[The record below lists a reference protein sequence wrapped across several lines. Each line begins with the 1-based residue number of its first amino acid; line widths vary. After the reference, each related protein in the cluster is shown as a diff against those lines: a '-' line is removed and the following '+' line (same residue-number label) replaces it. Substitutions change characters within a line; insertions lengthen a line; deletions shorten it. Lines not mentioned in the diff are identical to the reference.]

1 MKRKLVGL
9 LLLVLLLSSC
19 SEGQQTVEYQGRR
32 LSDSEILE
40 HIQSGLSGKEEA
52 ETSQTHRMRPW
63 KDGIVCAPEDRVY
76 WTKSGSVYHT
86 NTNCRYLPDDAELIY
101 GSEEDAVSCGKKQC
115 CSLCAKEK

>member
-1 MKRKLVGL
+1 MKRMPVFL

-19 SEGQQTVEYQGRR
+19 SEVQQTVEYQGRR

-40 HIQSGLSGKEEA
+40 HIQSELSGKT
-52 ETSQTHRMRPW
+52 ETSQTHSIKPW
-63 KDGIVCAPEDRVY
+63 KDGIVCSMEDRVY

-86 NTNCRYLPDDAELIY
+86 NINCRYLPDDAELIY